1 MAQISSQPSVTPTQL
16 QPSSIRCY
24 GCHRILAVIPH
35 LMVFR
40 CPACLLQHRLLP
52 PQGPLSCIGPR
63 EVAPSEFQRFA
74 HKMCYSGMETD
85 ADDVKPS
92 ILERTTNTSIVSLKD
107 NKLLKEVEEVEDCF
121 ILDFDP
127 YESEFSSPSTL
138 LVDDDDLII
147 VGEQGECYCYVCDV
161 PAPCEQW
168 TKQSTYFTHCEA
180 VPDNQ
185 IWTDLRISKR
195 RKIYASFDEC
205 YLQDTSICHEVDQ

>member
-1 MAQISSQPSVTPTQL
+1 
-16 QPSSIRCY
+16 
-24 GCHRILAVIPH
+24 
-35 LMVFR
+35 
-40 CPACLLQHRLLP
+40 
-52 PQGPLSCIGPR
+52 
-63 EVAPSEFQRFA
+63 
-74 HKMCYSGMETD
+74 MCYSGMETD

-147 VGEQGECYCYVCDV
+147 VGEQGEVACRDYPHPRHLCVTHSFNNTPHYIHCNMVIIFCFLIKGLKCRMSYLCHNAKDPVRVIECYCYVCDV